1 MNCLL
6 VINTLSGNASKVKPE
21 ELIAKYAAQDD
32 VTVKYIRDV
41 GDDYS
46 VDGVEKLIVCGGDGT
61 LNNALNLCHDREID
75 VYYLP
80 VGTFNETA
88 KTVRGT
94 GICSLAKL
102 GRLGDRDFSYVAAA
116 GSFTDLGQAANV
128 SSKKRFKLFA
138 YFAKVISSYK
148 VCHIP
153 AKIKTDTL
161 SDEGVYTLLMISNAK
176 RCFGF
181 RFNRLHKKS
190 AGDLQLIAIK
200 APKKDNFWGRIK
212 IFFPFF
218 RVFFLGFSKE
228 FKSKNVLV
236 TSFSKG
242 ELTLL
247 TQTPFCLDGES
258 ALLFGKT
265 IVEKQ
270 SSAARVFLIEG

>member
-6 VINTLSGNASKVKPE
+6 VVNEMSGNANKVNEAALLK
-21 ELIAKYAAQDD
+21 KYAEGDE
-32 VTVKYIRDV
+32 VSVKRLRLPS
-41 GDDYS
+41 DDYS

-61 LNNALNLCHDREID
+61 LHHALERCLSAEIPL
-75 VYYLP
+75 YYYP
-80 VGTFNETA
+80 CGTFNETA
-88 KTVRGT
+88 KSAENSNKN
-94 GICSLAKL
+94 SLETFGKIGENA
-102 GRLGDRDFSYVAAA
+102 FAYVAAA
-116 GSFTDLGQAANV
+116 GSFTELGQAAEQRA
-128 SSKKRFKLFA
+128 KRRFKMLA
-138 YFAKVISSYK
+138 YFAKVLSAYK
-148 VCHIP
+148 VRFVP
-153 AKIKTDTL
+153 AKIKTERIC
-161 SDEGVYTLLMISNAK
+161 DEGIYTLLMVSNAK